1 MPVDLQP
8 TPQAA
13 LVCAVL
19 APSRE
24 TIDESVSRLA
34 RQLGPVA
41 DHSHPYDF
49 DYTSYYEAEMGA
61 GLIKQLFHFERLV
74 SLDHLAQIKT
84 ETIALERAM
93 AREEKD
99 QEVRRAA
106 NIDPGLVSVEGL
118 VLATT
123 KYSGHRICIAPGL
136 YAATTLL
143 FTKQGSCAPLEWTYP
158 DYRREDVQ
166 DFLLQTRALV
176 LQQRP

>member
-61 GLIKQLFHFERLV
+61 GLIKQLFHFKRLV

-84 ETIALERAM
+84 ETIAIERAM

-136 YAATTLL
+136 YAETTLL

>member
-61 GLIKQLFHFERLV
+61 GLIKQLFRFERSV

-136 YAATTLL
+136 YAETTLL
-143 FTKQGSCAPLEWTYP
+143 FTKQGSCTPLEWTYP

>member
-8 TPQAA
+8 TPQAT

-34 RQLGPVA
+34 RQLGPIA

-123 KYSGHRICIAPGL
+123 KYSVHRICIAPGL
-136 YAATTLL
+136 YAETTLL
-143 FTKQGSCAPLEWTYP
+143 FTKQGSCTPLEWTYP